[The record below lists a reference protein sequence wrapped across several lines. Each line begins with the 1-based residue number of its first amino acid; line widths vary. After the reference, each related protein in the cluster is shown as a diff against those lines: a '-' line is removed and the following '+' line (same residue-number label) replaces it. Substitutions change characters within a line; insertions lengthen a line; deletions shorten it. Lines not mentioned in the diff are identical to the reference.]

1 MPDKDKSEEELRMTE
16 VDEDGEPLPE
26 GIFDG
31 YNENLK
37 HAREEAK
44 NSRVIRRI
52 VEFVDRW
59 NLKGESGFPPSRE

>member
-1 MPDKDKSEEELRMTE
+1 MSEKSEDQKVVIEEE
-16 VDEDGEPLPE
+16 IDADGEPLPE